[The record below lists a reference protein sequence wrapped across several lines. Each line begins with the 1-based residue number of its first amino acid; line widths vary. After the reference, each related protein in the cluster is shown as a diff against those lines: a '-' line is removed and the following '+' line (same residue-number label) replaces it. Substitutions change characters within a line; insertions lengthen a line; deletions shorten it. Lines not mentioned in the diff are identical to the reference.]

1 METIKLEEL
10 REEIITTNFYILE
23 GVKEDN
29 KQKVIKYKLLLDNLI
44 KIYLNKNVD

>member
-29 KQKVIKYKLLLDNLI
+29 KQKVIKHKLLLDNLI